1 MGSNTQISCVSVDY
15 WRSVVSI
22 CVYSAINTI
31 SNSSNATSY
40 CDIEVFTITY
50 CGHSLHCC
58 TKHCCIQAVLDM
70 QTVDKLIDINVAIL
84 AILNSDIDTFNQIS
98 FVFHCHTFVQE
109 CNVL

>member
-1 MGSNTQISCVSVDY
+1 
-15 WRSVVSI
+15 
-22 CVYSAINTI
+22 
-31 SNSSNATSY
+31 
-40 CDIEVFTITY
+40 
-50 CGHSLHCC
+50 
-58 TKHCCIQAVLDM
+58 M